1 MKKEFNSY
9 YESKQA
15 NLKPIEPSG
24 IVLEAEKP
32 RIFEVPLIGKRK
44 ADLACVS
51 VTLVLGTGFSAI
63 HLKKTINHAAEKE
76 KEKEKEKDKET
87 LGGGGGE
94 LDKSL
99 AAPVEPAQAAGAS
112 AAHLRRDVSF
122 SHILRMD
129 ARQLGHNRKKFLE
142 KATIEYV
149 PLLSPHSYP
158 ITTLSLI

>member
-76 KEKEKEKDKET
+76 KEKEKDKET

-149 PLLSPHSYP
+149 LSPLLSHNY
-158 ITTLSLI
+158 TFTHLIL